1 MSALPLE
8 SFNFDPF
15 PQGGCPPIW
24 FICPLKGLYAADRD
38 QAPFQCV
45 LVKIFIILANT
56 ADLLFNIILP

>member
-24 FICPLKGLYAADRD
+24 FICPSKGLYAADRD
-38 QAPFQCV
+38 QAPFQYV
-45 LVKIFIILANT
+45 LVKIFYNPRKHSRPFI
-56 ADLLFNIILP
+56 